1 MVKRIDDFNA
11 EERVGIKLLENSVFF
26 LTGDISEENINEC
39 IKWVVYENLDTREK
53 KILTLYVNTY
63 GGDLYQAFALIDIM
77 RTSQHTIRTIGVGS
91 VMSAGFLIFAS
102 GKKQERYIAQNA
114 GIMCHQ
120 FSESMENKYH
130 DMKAAF
136 KETDNSNT
144 KMLEILVAAT
154 GKSAAVIR
162 KKLLP
167 PSDVYLTAEEMVEIG
182 AADYILQ

>member
-1 MVKRIDDFNA
+1 
-11 EERVGIKLLENSVFF
+11 
-26 LTGDISEENINEC
+26 
-39 IKWVVYENLDTREK
+39 
-53 KILTLYVNTY
+53 
-63 GGDLYQAFALIDIM
+63 
-77 RTSQHTIRTIGVGS
+77 
-91 VMSAGFLIFAS
+91 
-102 GKKQERYIAQNA
+102 
-114 GIMCHQ
+114 
-120 FSESMENKYH
+120 MENKYH

-144 KMLEILVAAT
+144 KMLEILVVAT